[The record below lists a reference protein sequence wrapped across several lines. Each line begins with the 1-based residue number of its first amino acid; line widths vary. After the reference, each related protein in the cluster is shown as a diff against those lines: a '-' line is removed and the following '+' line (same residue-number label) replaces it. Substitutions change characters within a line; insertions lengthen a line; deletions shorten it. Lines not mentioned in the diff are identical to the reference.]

1 MLKRG
6 VLPRKTWLTP
16 PPSLPFLICGPT
28 SMYVVIPAGERYLKV
43 RVGNVAAQK
52 MYENLGYVVHSSS
65 EKQGDDSSGFMVET
79 TGENPKEVMLCV
91 DLADRAQAPASTR
104 EAEGG
109 SIVRID
115 SEERESEKQDMSSV
129 SRDARPSPQL

>member
-1 MLKRG
+1 M
-6 VLPRKTWLTP
+6 
-16 PPSLPFLICGPT
+16 
-28 SMYVVIPAGERYLKV
+28 

-79 TGENPKEVMLCV
+79 GENPKEVMLCV
-91 DLADRAQAPASTR
+91 DLAERAHALAPTG

-109 SIVRID
+109 PIVRSDI
-115 SEERESEKQDMSSV
+115 EERESKKQEVSSV
-129 SRDARPSPQL
+129 SSRDARPSPQV